1 MVFVWPALAIALGG
15 LIGGILLAFVRG
27 RRTWRGLKTLGGTLG
42 ERLDEV
48 ANASGEI
55 ETHLTNAGEA
65 SERLSGALEHL
76 RRSRARLDVQLAA
89 VREAREAVESEIP
102 FFGGR

>member
-15 LIGGILLAFVRG
+15 LIVGLVLAFVRG
-27 RRTWRGLKTLGGTLG
+27 RRTWRGFKALSDDLG
-42 ERLDEV
+42 ERLAIVATASDEIEAHL
-48 ANASGEI
+48 ANA
-55 ETHLTNAGEA
+55 NDA
-65 SERLSGALEHL
+65 SERLSTALERL

-89 VREAREAVESEIP
+89 VREARESVEREVP

>member
-15 LIGGILLAFVRG
+15 LFGGIVLAFVRG
-27 RRTWRGLKTLGGTLG
+27 RRTWRGFKALSGALG

-48 ANASGEI
+48 AAASGEI
-55 ETHLTNAGEA
+55 ETHLTNANDA
-65 SERLSGALEHL
+65 SERLSTALGHL

-89 VREAREAVESEIP
+89 VREAREAVEREVP
-102 FFGGR
+102 FLGGR